1 MLSIDAFIPV
11 TPDDREFFADLYRRH
26 PPVHSD
32 MSLTTMLCWN
42 HYAHY
47 EYARVG
53 EGVVIMSTIQGERS
67 FRGPIG
73 PPDPEA
79 LEAALDIAVRE
90 GGEVAYYIFDDAT
103 LDLVRSQYPTL
114 PLRPD
119 RDFADYVYRTE
130 DLATLPGRDYLTIRK
145 HLNRF
150 RRECGPTVEAIT
162 PNLLGEVV
170 GFLERWCEWRHCDES
185 PVLAEEKTALRYAI
199 AHFDDLGLEGIA
211 VRVEGA
217 IAGCALYDRL
227 NEETAVVH
235 FEKGLPDCEGIYRA
249 VNQET
254 AARLAGRS
262 TFLNRE
268 SDLGL
273 PGLRE
278 AKLRY
283 HPHHMAEVHTARRA
297 DLEKRHL

>member
-1 MLSIDAFIPV
+1 MISIDEFRPV
-11 TPDDREFFADLYRRH
+11 TPGDRTVFADLYRRH

-32 MSLTTMLCWN
+32 LSFTTMLCWN

-47 EYARVG
+47 EYARLG
-53 EGVVIMSTIQGERS
+53 EGVVIMSTVQGERS

-73 PPDPEA
+73 PSDHEA
-79 LEAALDIAVRE
+79 LEAVLDLAARE
-90 GGEVAYYIFDDAT
+90 GGKVAYYLFDDAT
-103 LDLVRSQYPTL
+103 LDKVRSLCPAL
-114 PLRPD
+114 PLSPD

-130 DLATLPGRDYLTIRK
+130 DLAALHGRGYLTIRK

-150 RRECGPTVEAIT
+150 RRECGPAVEAVT
-162 PNLLGEVV
+162 PPLLDEVV
-170 GFLERWCEWRHCDES
+170 EFLERWCEWRHCDDS
-185 PVLAEEKTALRYAI
+185 PVLAEEKTALHYAI
-199 AHFDDLGLEGIA
+199 THFEDLGLEGIA
-211 VRVEGA
+211 VRVEDT

-235 FEKGLPDCEGIYRA
+235 FEKGLPDCEGIYKA

-254 AARLAGRS
+254 ALSLAGRYPY
-262 TFLNRE
+262 LNRE
-268 SDLGL
+268 SDLGI

-283 HPHHMAEVHTARRA
+283 HPHHMARVHTARRT